1 MLLTYF
7 QGVVLG
13 MAMILPIGPQNA
25 FVLSQGMRR
34 QYPIM
39 VAGVCALSDGVLISL
54 GVFGG
59 GALLASSTLV
69 LQLVTWA
76 GVLFLLWYGWGAFK
90 DALRAS
96 SEAFSLQDGAVRSRY
111 RIIATVLAVTWLNP
125 HVYIDTV
132 VVLGSLGEQFGS
144 LRLWFV
150 LGAVTASIVWF
161 FSLALL
167 AAWMAPWL
175 QKSSAQR
182 IINIGIGSVMWII
195 AFQLA
200 RHALAGIL
208 A

>member
-76 GVLFLLWYGWGAFK
+76 GVLFLLWYGWGRLKTRCEQAARRLAFK
-90 DALRAS
+90 TVQ
-96 SEAFSLQDGAVRSRY
+96 FAV
-111 RIIATVLAVTWLNP
+111 ATVLLLLCWR
-125 HVYIDTV
+125 
-132 VVLGSLGEQFGS
+132 SLG
-144 LRLWFV
+144 
-150 LGAVTASIVWF
+150 
-161 FSLALL
+161 
-167 AAWMAPWL
+167 
-175 QKSSAQR
+175 
-182 IINIGIGSVMWII
+182 
-195 AFQLA
+195 
-200 RHALAGIL
+200 
-208 A
+208 

>member
-7 QGVVLG
+7 QGIVLG

-34 QYPIM
+34 QYPVM
-39 VAGVCALSDGVLISL
+39 VAGMCALSDAALISL

-59 GALLASSTLV
+59 GALLAQSPLV

-76 GVLFLLWYGWGAFK
+76 GVLFLIWYGWGAFK
-90 DALRAS
+90 DGLRAGG
-96 SEAFSLQDGAVRSRY
+96 EAFSTQENGVRSRY

-144 LRLWFV
+144 LRLWFAM
-150 LGAVTASIVWF
+150 GAVTSSVVWF

-167 AAWMAPWL
+167 AAWMSPWL

-182 IINIGIGSVMWII
+182 VINFGIGIVMWVI

-200 RHALAGIL
+200 RHALGLMA
-208 A
+208 

>member
-39 VAGVCALSDGVLISL
+39 VAGLCALSDAVLISL

-59 GALLASSTLV
+59 GALLASSTVV

-76 GVLFLLWYGWGAFK
+76 GVLFLAWYGWGAFK
-90 DALRAS
+90 DALRAGG
-96 SEAFSLQDGAVRSRY
+96 EAFSLQENVVRSRY
-111 RIIATVLAVTWLNP
+111 RIVVTVLAVTWLNP

-132 VVLGSLGEQFGS
+132 VVLGSLGEQYGS

-150 LGAVTASIVWF
+150 MGAVTASVVWF

-167 AAWMAPWL
+167 AAWMSPWL

-182 IINIGIGSVMWII
+182 VINLGIGIVMWVI

-200 RHALAGIL
+200 RHTLVGLMA
-208 A
+208 